1 MNKSKK
7 VIVTGCAG
15 FVGSTLSER
24 LLADGYY
31 VTGIDNFSTG
41 KIQFVKNLR
50 KYKKFKLHKFDLLD
64 EKKTNRI
71 IKNHSAVFHFAANAD
86 VKDGLK
92 HPKKDLE
99 QNTIV
104 TFNVLNNLR
113 KNKIKKI
120 IFSSTGSI
128 YGEPKKFPTKEDY
141 KFPVQTSLYGAS
153 KLASEGLIQAFSN
166 GYGIKSYIFRFVSLF
181 GKKYTHGHLFDFYK
195 QLQTHPNKLYVLGNG
210 LQKKSY
216 LNISDCIDA
225 MLLSLKKSNNLVNI
239 FNLGLDEYITV
250 NQSIKYK
257 IKYLKLKPRI
267 IYAGGARGWVGD
279 SPKIHLDINKIRKI
293 GWKPK
298 KNIEQSV
305 VETLEYFKKNN
316 WLFKK

>member
-15 FVGSTLSER
+15 SVGSTLSER

-64 EKKTNRI
+64 EKNYRI

-104 TFNVLNNLR
+104 TFNVLNALR

-166 GYGIKSYIFRFVSLF
+166 GY
-181 GKKYTHGHLFDFYK
+181 
-195 QLQTHPNKLYVLGNG
+195 
-210 LQKKSY
+210 
-216 LNISDCIDA
+216 ISKVIY
-225 MLLSLKKSNNLVNI
+225 
-239 FNLGLDEYITV
+239 LGLFLFSGRNILMVICLIFTNNYKLIQINYMFLVTV
-250 NQSIKYK
+250 YK
-257 IKYLKLKPRI
+257 NRI
-267 IYAGGARGWVGD
+267 
-279 SPKIHLDINKIRKI
+279 
-293 GWKPK
+293 
-298 KNIEQSV
+298 
-305 VETLEYFKKNN
+305 
-316 WLFKK
+316 